1 MKVAGQLIKN
11 LSHKIIVKKYIVLIY
26 IYIYIYF
33 REFQPITTIFDNR
46 H

>member
-26 IYIYIYF
+26 IYIYF
-33 REFQPITTIFDNR
+33 REFQPITTVSDNR

>member
-1 MKVAGQLIKN
+1 MIY
-11 LSHKIIVKKYIVLIY
+11 KYFILLLDQNTNY

-33 REFQPITTIFDNR
+33 REFQFMVSAPDEIAIY